1 MKTIRLLDQAVDS
14 LSILLFV
21 KNADN
26 DFRYEWANKT
36 FSDFFGIAPK
46 QLIGRNDAELFPA
59 SEILDDILEHNL
71 AALDAPDGITYEKEW
86 HDRNGVA
93 HKFRIMLCPF
103 QHENGTRML
112 SGAAENITELRNRI
126 DEEKLITRALAVFL
140 HENDFRKSIDRVLK
154 IVSEN
159 IQCDRM
165 FFATF
170 NESDSRYTVLESR
183 TQADGYHDVSE
194 EQPFVDCF
202 CGIADASLKAGHIFT
217 LTNSP
222 GGMYQEFL
230 EQNRLNAL
238 FLAPIFQAGHL
249 GGAIAIGFS
258 KTEDSRIVNN
268 RFMESLA
275 DLIALA
281 LLRERSTQS
290 LRRVDSER
298 QTVIDNINTP
308 VWLFDR
314 NAQMISCNRFV
325 QNMVK
330 LPQEEILKHPCYEL
344 FKCDN
349 YAKGMC
355 PVQMTRNDSKPH
367 RVECAYG
374 GHDFIIDSQPVLDAK
389 GHLLNIIKSGMDVTE
404 LNTVISDSNVINN
417 CLETLLCE
425 SDMDVAI
432 LKALK
437 MLCDHIGA
445 ARTYIFR
452 FDTVKKQVSCY
463 REFIPPG
470 KAPIFGEVQNQPY
483 RCKPEWEERFAETD
497 CILLTDLQ
505 VDGRREGIGPQW
517 LDFLSGNNIR
527 SVYCRRLML
536 DGKFWGY
543 VGMAYEGEMHPLA
556 ERDFNFIRYAAHFI
570 ELMIHRERTHSELLQ
585 ALNQA
590 QTAEKAKSFF
600 IASVSHEIR
609 TPLNA
614 IIGFSELLQSDS
626 VTPDDRKDYL
636 RSIQFAGT
644 SLLQIINDVLDLSKL
659 EADRMEIT
667 QETTNFMTLAFE
679 TLKIFK
685 HRADEKRLSLIS
697 KVYTMPLLEL
707 DRLRV
712 RQILFNLLGNAVK
725 FTQTG
730 KVTLMA
736 SFQPDNAETGTLT
749 FAVCDTG
756 IGISEEGLAQL
767 AKPYV
772 QVSRIRSEDAV
783 INGTGMGLAISKQLV
798 EKMGGKLLMTSELGK
813 GSCFEVVIPGV
824 RVSTDEET
832 SQESAL
838 EGKITESGEHCSV
851 LLVDDVP
858 LNLKVLG
865 AMCRKLG
872 VAVVDTASSGPE
884 ALLKL
889 ANGKYDLV
897 LTDMWMPGMS
907 GAELACTIRAN
918 EKFATLPIIAVT
930 ADIEAKDNFDMTCF
944 SGVLQKP
951 VTLEKVRLIIEN
963 FIKQR

>member
-1 MKTIRLLDQAVDS
+1 M
-14 LSILLFV
+14 
-21 KNADN
+21 
-26 DFRYEWANKT
+26 
-36 FSDFFGIAPK
+36 
-46 QLIGRNDAELFPA
+46 
-59 SEILDDILEHNL
+59 
-71 AALDAPDGITYEKEW
+71 
-86 HDRNGVA
+86 
-93 HKFRIMLCPF
+93 
-103 QHENGTRML
+103 
-112 SGAAENITELRNRI
+112 
-126 DEEKLITRALAVFL
+126 
-140 HENDFRKSIDRVLK
+140 
-154 IVSEN
+154 
-159 IQCDRM
+159 
-165 FFATF
+165 
-170 NESDSRYTVLESR
+170 
-183 TQADGYHDVSE
+183 
-194 EQPFVDCF
+194 
-202 CGIADASLKAGHIFT
+202 
-217 LTNSP
+217 
-222 GGMYQEFL
+222 
-230 EQNRLNAL
+230 
-238 FLAPIFQAGHL
+238 
-249 GGAIAIGFS
+249 
-258 KTEDSRIVNN
+258 
-268 RFMESLA
+268 
-275 DLIALA
+275 
-281 LLRERSTQS
+281 
-290 LRRVDSER
+290 
-298 QTVIDNINTP
+298 
-308 VWLFDR
+308 
-314 NAQMISCNRFV
+314 
-325 QNMVK
+325 
-330 LPQEEILKHPCYEL
+330 
-344 FKCDN
+344 
-349 YAKGMC
+349 
-355 PVQMTRNDSKPH
+355 
-367 RVECAYG
+367 
-374 GHDFIIDSQPVLDAK
+374 
-389 GHLLNIIKSGMDVTE
+389 
-404 LNTVISDSNVINN
+404 
-417 CLETLLCE
+417 
-425 SDMDVAI
+425 
-432 LKALK
+432 
-437 MLCDHIGA
+437 
-445 ARTYIFR
+445 
-452 FDTVKKQVSCY
+452 KKQVSCY